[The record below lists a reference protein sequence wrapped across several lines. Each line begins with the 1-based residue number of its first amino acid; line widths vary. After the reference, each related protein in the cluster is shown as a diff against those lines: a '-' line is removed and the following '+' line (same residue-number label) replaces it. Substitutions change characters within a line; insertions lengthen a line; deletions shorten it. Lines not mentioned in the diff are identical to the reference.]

1 MKRFQY
7 IIICSIFF
15 QIVLLGCPT
24 YSRLFSANLNTI
36 SNDSIMDGSIFE
48 LDDILLDSVYPEA
61 SIKPTD
67 IPVTNNNYSHSLK
80 LHYTANNPNTPDFL
94 IITPQSLYDSIHKE
108 IKTYAEDLHTIYGF
122 GIYIETVENEN
133 AGLLKSLINN
143 YQKNLYGVFLIGDLS
158 ECMFEIEKDYN
169 NNVYGYKKW
178 PCDLFYMDLNG
189 NWSDTDTNGV
199 LDTHI
204 GDVAPD
210 IVFGRLSATGLSSL
224 GSEVSLIRKQL
235 HKSHNFW
242 WKSSFHSADTVL
254 NYIYK
259 DWLHRFQSNYI
270 ASVFST
276 GLVDDIRNVSGSPF
290 SKSDY
295 LNRLSLSQY
304 GFVHLAAHSSP
315 TLHTFKEDGGYIYLH
330 EISES
335 VLNNKCLAYNLFCCS
350 ACNWLA
356 ASSQGYLGGIYLFNN
371 GRTLSVVGSTKTGSM
386 LYSNLF
392 YSYLSTRNIGE
403 AFRDW
408 WRTELGNSN
417 TVNTISWNYGLTI
430 LGDPMINFRHQVSD
444 FCVANLTLTSFP
456 PNNFS
461 NLVMFKAGN
470 SIKVTDSFII
480 PQGTHVIF
488 DAPQVYF
495 EKGFTC
501 PTGASFE
508 TRHEGC
514 EL

>member
-1 MKRFQY
+1 
-7 IIICSIFF
+7 
-15 QIVLLGCPT
+15 
-24 YSRLFSANLNTI
+24 
-36 SNDSIMDGSIFE
+36 
-48 LDDILLDSVYPEA
+48 
-61 SIKPTD
+61 
-67 IPVTNNNYSHSLK
+67 
-80 LHYTANNPNTPDFL
+80 
-94 IITPQSLYDSIHKE
+94 
-108 IKTYAEDLHTIYGF
+108 
-122 GIYIETVENEN
+122 
-133 AGLLKSLINN
+133 
-143 YQKNLYGVFLIGDLS
+143 
-158 ECMFEIEKDYN
+158 
-169 NNVYGYKKW
+169 
-178 PCDLFYMDLNG
+178 
-189 NWSDTDTNGV
+189 
-199 LDTHI
+199 
-204 GDVAPD
+204 
-210 IVFGRLSATGLSSL
+210 
-224 GSEVSLIRKQL
+224 
-235 HKSHNFW
+235 
-242 WKSSFHSADTVL
+242 
-254 NYIYK
+254 
-259 DWLHRFQSNYI
+259 
-270 ASVFST
+270 
-276 GLVDDIRNVSGSPF
+276 
-290 SKSDY
+290 
-295 LNRLSLSQY
+295 
-304 GFVHLAAHSSP
+304 
-315 TLHTFKEDGGYIYLH
+315 
-330 EISES
+330 
-335 VLNNKCLAYNLFCCS
+335 
-350 ACNWLA
+350 
-356 ASSQGYLGGIYLFNN
+356 
-371 GRTLSVVGSTKTGSM
+371 M